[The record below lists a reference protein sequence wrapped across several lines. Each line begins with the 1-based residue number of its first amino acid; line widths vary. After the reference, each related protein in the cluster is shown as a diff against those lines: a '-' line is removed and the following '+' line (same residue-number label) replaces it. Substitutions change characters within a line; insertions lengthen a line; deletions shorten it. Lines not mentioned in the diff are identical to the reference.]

1 LFRITQDYSNKK
13 EHIELKPQDIEDAIE
28 KFLSDYDNRL
38 ITPLKPEDKYMKQD
52 DRNLKFLLEVAL
64 NEYLAPVKCIF
75 EYGLN
80 KKEFDKMMHE
90 IKMSFTKAIIEPGEM
105 VGIIAA
111 QSVGEPTSQMTL
123 NTKHFAGVAK
133 GGSANMGVSRIQEL
147 LHFSKNIK
155 TPQMVI
161 YFKDQWANDRSALN
175 KVVSYF
181 KHLSIRQLVSSAE
194 VFYDV
199 GTNDALSKKIKADN
213 VSSPFFVNNQKAEI
227 SSLPFVFRIKFD
239 IEKLLDKETTLLD
252 IKTKFISHWYKNY
265 TNLKNLKKNEKE
277 VVSRI
282 SRCAILSNTAT
293 DKEQIIHI
301 RFSMSSFNYNIITEF
316 LRMVFD
322 DITLKGIENIA
333 GLDVSQERV
342 IKFDKNTGEVK
353 AEKEYV
359 VFISGINFEK
369 MRMMK
374 GIDFTRTKCNDIA
387 TTLRLY
393 GIEAT
398 RQILLHELSETYNA
412 GGSNINQNHLSL
424 LIDQMCHLGEI
435 TSIDRHGLSKI
446 DMDPIARASFEKTM
460 DHFVNA
466 ALFNEKDQ
474 MKSVSTRIAV
484 GRVIPGGTGA
494 FDLLLDTKKL
504 ENSEYTENESG
515 GRITFTPLEEEPLLQ
530 DIMKY
535 QSGKVD
541 FFVPVT
547 VK

>member
-1 LFRITQDYSNKK
+1 
-13 EHIELKPQDIEDAIE
+13 
-28 KFLSDYDNRL
+28 
-38 ITPLKPEDKYMKQD
+38 
-52 DRNLKFLLEVAL
+52 
-64 NEYLAPVKCIF
+64 
-75 EYGLN
+75 
-80 KKEFDKMMHE
+80 
-90 IKMSFTKAIIEPGEM
+90 
-105 VGIIAA
+105 
-111 QSVGEPTSQMTL
+111 
-123 NTKHFAGVAK
+123 
-133 GGSANMGVSRIQEL
+133 
-147 LHFSKNIK
+147 
-155 TPQMVI
+155 
-161 YFKDQWANDRSALN
+161 
-175 KVVSYF
+175 
-181 KHLSIRQLVSSAE
+181 
-194 VFYDV
+194 
-199 GTNDALSKKIKADN
+199 
-213 VSSPFFVNNQKAEI
+213 
-227 SSLPFVFRIKFD
+227 
-239 IEKLLDKETTLLD
+239 
-252 IKTKFISHWYKNY
+252 
-265 TNLKNLKKNEKE
+265 
-277 VVSRI
+277 
-282 SRCAILSNTAT
+282 
-293 DKEQIIHI
+293 
-301 RFSMSSFNYNIITEF
+301 
-316 LRMVFD
+316 
-322 DITLKGIENIA
+322 
-333 GLDVSQERV
+333 
-342 IKFDKNTGEVK
+342 
-353 AEKEYV
+353 V
-359 VFISGINFEK
+359 VFTSGINFEK